1 MGEPIPITGGQPEA
15 WIAGVGDIQ
24 ISQHWVSTPSGQV
37 PIRGTTWTVSDM
49 SHQQERMAPIGI
61 VLCILF
67 IWVCFLG
74 LFFLLMKER
83 TISGYIQVTVQG
95 NGIQHSTLIPA
106 VNNRTAWE
114 VNQSVNFA
122 RQLAAAA

>member
-1 MGEPIPITGGQPEA
+1 
-15 WIAGVGDIQ
+15 
-24 ISQHWVSTPSGQV
+24 
-37 PIRGTTWTVSDM
+37 
-49 SHQQERMAPIGI
+49 MAPIGI

-95 NGIQHSTLIPA
+95 GSGIQHSTLIPA
-106 VNNRTAWE
+106 MNPRTAWE
-114 VNQSVNFA
+114 TNQSVNYA
-122 RQLAAAA
+122 RSLAASA